1 MDTSTLGLGERGAR
15 QVHHTVVVV
24 IMPHCLAAT
33 GVDTFCPGTVWAT
46 CVWRLFV
53 VTVLACLRAFQRVFV
68 HAYAYSKTHNHMTMC
83 AYTEP
88 RDTRRT
94 TAGQPRDNPRD
105 HHGTTRGTAS
115 GTTVGQ
121 PTGQPRDNPRDSPG
135 ALPPPPSPFEG
146 AEAELVELVIEL
158 V

>member
-1 MDTSTLGLGERGAR
+1 MA
-15 QVHHTVVVV
+15 
-24 IMPHCLAAT
+24 
-33 GVDTFCPGTVWAT
+33 
-46 CVWRLFV
+46 
-53 VTVLACLRAFQRVFV
+53 
-68 HAYAYSKTHNHMTMC
+68 MC
-83 AYTEP
+83 AYTELQ
-88 RDTRRT
+88 DTRRT

-121 PTGQPRDNPRDSPG
+121 PTGQPRDNPRDNPG

-146 AEAELVELVIEL
+146 AELVELVIEL